1 LLCSFIIKLKEE
13 EEEEEEEGAKVD
25 AGNWKRK

>member
-1 LLCSFIIKLKEE
+1 LLCSFIIKLKE

>member
-1 LLCSFIIKLKEE
+1 LLCSFIIKLK